1 MSHADPAP
9 SHSHQYYDKHFQIMA
24 VKVFPGEFHATNQ
37 PRLLMTLLGSCVSVC
52 LSDRLSG
59 VAGMNH
65 FLLPEGSLE
74 LGSGASAAR
83 FGVNAM
89 ELLIT
94 DMQKLGAMRNRL
106 EAKIFGAGNVLD
118 GMTVVRVGERNSDF
132 IRNYLANEQIPIL
145 AEDLLGEYARKVY
158 FFTETGKVL
167 IKKLKRTSA
176 AIKQEQPYRGRI
188 VDQNE
193 GARTGD
199 IDLFI

>member
-1 MSHADPAP
+1 MTHAEMR
-9 SHSHQYYDKHFQIMA
+9 SSLQYFDRHFQISA
-24 VKVFPGEFHATNQ
+24 VKIFPGQYHATNQ
-37 PRLLMTLLGSCVSVC
+37 PCMLVTLLGSCVAVC
-52 LSDRLSG
+52 LSDRTAG
-59 VAGMNH
+59 VYGMNH
-65 FLLPEGSLE
+65 FLLPEGSLD

-118 GMTVVRVGERNSDF
+118 GMTVVNVGERNTNF
-132 IRNYLANEQIPIL
+132 IRSYLSTEGIPLL
-145 AEDLLGEYARKVY
+145 AEDLLGEFARKVY

-167 IKKLKRTSA
+167 VKRLKRSA
-176 AIKQEQPYRGRI
+176 VAVKQEMPYRGQ
-188 VDQNE
+188 VQGGE
-193 GARTGD
+193 GDKTGD

>member
-1 MSHADPAP
+1 MSDAGMPN
-9 SHSHQYYDKHFQIMA
+9 SHQYFDKHFQMTA
-24 VKVFPGEFHATNQ
+24 VKVFPGEFHATDQ
-37 PRLLMTLLGSCVSVC
+37 PRLLVTLLGSCVAVC

-65 FLLPEGSLE
+65 FLLPEGSLD

-94 DMQKLGAMRNRL
+94 DMQKLGAMRHRL

-118 GMTVVRVGERNSDF
+118 GMTVVNVGERNTHF
-132 IRNYLANEQIPIL
+132 IRGYLANEQIPVL
-145 AEDLLGEYARKVY
+145 AEDLLGDCARKVY
-158 FFTETGKVL
+158 FFTNTGKVL
-167 IKKLKRTSA
+167 IKKLKRSSG
-176 AIKQEQPYRGRI
+176 AIKEEMPYRGRI
-188 VDQNE
+188 LEQNE
-193 GARTGD
+193 GAKTGD

>member
-1 MSHADPAP
+1 MNHAEGMN
-9 SHSHQYYDKHFQIMA
+9 SHQYYDKHFQITA

-37 PRLLMTLLGSCVSVC
+37 SRLLVTLLGSCVAVC
-52 LSDRLSG
+52 LSDRISG

-65 FLLPEGSLE
+65 FLLPEGSLN
-74 LGSGASAAR
+74 LGAGTSAAR

-118 GMTVVRVGERNSDF
+118 GMTVVKVGERNTNF
-132 IRNYLANEQIPIL
+132 IRSYLANEQIPIL
-145 AEDLLGEYARKVY
+145 AEDLLGECARKVY
-158 FFTETGKVL
+158 FFTATGKVL
-167 IKKLKRTSA
+167 IKKLKKSGA

-188 VDQNE
+188 VEQGE
-193 GARTGD
+193 GAKTGD